1 MPASGKSREAPRNK
15 TRETLLRVALRH
27 FSEKG
32 YRATRTQEIC
42 RESGAN
48 MASVNYHFG
57 GKEGLYKAV
66 WDRALEVAIHDESSS
81 PRLSSDDDREWLY
94 RYVHACVTTV
104 FNTGRSGT
112 LRKLMAAEIADPS
125 PVSEEVLAS
134 HVVPRH
140 AELTER
146 LRRMLGPDVTDD
158 QIGCCVFAINAQFSA
173 LAVNRAVRRSLFRGD
188 APTPEEAEQIA
199 RELCAF
205 VMGGIRSIRGIPA
218 EARRSRN

>member
-1 MPASGKSREAPRNK
+1 MPPAGKTRDAPRPR
-15 TRETLLRVALRH
+15 TRETLLQVALRH

-42 RESGAN
+42 REAGAN

-57 GKEGLYKAV
+57 GKEGLYRAV
-66 WDRALEVAIHDESSS
+66 WDRALEIAIRSEDSGQK
-81 PRLSSDDDREWLY
+81 LSVDADREWLY

-104 FNTGRSGT
+104 FNTGRGGT

-188 APTPEEAEQIA
+188 APTPDEAEQIA

-205 VMGGIRSIRGIPA
+205 VIGGIRAIRAVPA
-218 EARRSRN
+218 DARRPRN

>member
-1 MPASGKSREAPRNK
+1 MASSGNTRDTPRTR

-32 YRATRTQEIC
+32 YRTTRTQEIC
-42 RESGAN
+42 REAGAN
-48 MASVNYHFG
+48 MAAVNYHFG
-57 GKEGLYKAV
+57 GKEDLYKAV
-66 WDRALEVAIHDESSS
+66 WDRALDIAIREEE
-81 PRLSSDDDREWLY
+81 PGLRLSADADREWLY

-104 FNTGRSGT
+104 FNTGRGGT
-112 LRKLMAAEIADPS
+112 LRKLMASEIADPS

-134 HVVPRH
+134 HVVPHR

-146 LRRMLGPDVTDD
+146 LRRLLGPDVTDD

-188 APTPEEAEQIA
+188 TPTPEEAEQIA

-205 VMGGIRSIRGIPA
+205 VIGGIRAIRAVPPA
-218 EARRSRN
+218 SRRPHG